1 MNDDNDN
8 DDDEPTTTSANSDS
22 GKFGLVPT
30 DDPAYETLADLIG
43 AHHDELAEAKIAL
56 AWAYEVKPDRDGH
69 LVWGRARKVGPL
81 ERTFH
86 DHDFVIVLNNKVW
99 GALPDVAKRALLD
112 HELSHC
118 GSKESEAGDV
128 SYYVRKHDLEEFVS
142 IVRRYGLWRDT
153 VQVFVDAALKR
164 EQGELFDEGEKP
176 VTTADAAV
184 TRAVNEFRSSLPS
197 GVDSVSFSSPGKR
210 TVTLTKK
217 RGKS

>member
-142 IVRRYGLWRDT
+142 IVRSYGLWRDT

-164 EQGELFDEGEKP
+164 EQGELFDEGDEGDEATATRSEVELVGEQLMAAGAKP
-176 VTTADAAV
+176 VD
-184 TRAVNEFRSSLPS
+184 VNF
-197 GVDSVSFSSPGKR
+197 GKR

-217 RGKS
+217 RSKS